1 MEKSG
6 ARCMANT
13 KVYHS
18 GVRLI
23 LASQS
28 PRRAELL
35 ASAGFAFDVDPAH
48 VDESVRPGEAPAA
61 YAQRIARDKAL
72 AVAARHPRR
81 VVLAAD
87 TIVVVDR
94 EIFGK
99 PVDRDDAARMLRA
112 LSNRDH
118 AVLTAVAVARD
129 GALTEHVE
137 STRVTFAP
145 LTAGEID
152 WYVASGEADD
162 KAGAYAIQGLA
173 GRFIPRIEGSHSN
186 VVGLPVAAVHRML
199 K

>member
-1 MEKSG
+1 M
-6 ARCMANT
+6 RF
-13 KVYHS
+13 
-18 GVRLI
+18 I
-23 LASQS
+23 LASAS

-35 ASAGFAFDVDPAH
+35 AAAGFEFDVEPAH
-48 VDESVRPGEAPAA
+48 VDETVRAGEKPTA

-72 AVAARHPRR
+72 AVAARHPSR

-99 PVDRDDAARMLRA
+99 PADRADAARMLRA

-129 GALTEHVE
+129 GHLHEHVE
-137 STRVTFAP
+137 STRVTFAV
-145 LTAGEID
+145 LTPAEVD

-162 KAGAYAIQGLA
+162 KAGAYAIQGLGA
-173 GRFIPRIEGSHSN
+173 RFIPRIEGSYSN

-199 K
+199 EKGPKSLIS